1 MAKLIRRTRER
12 FFMHRIR
19 RRHLRAA
26 CGRRLPCWGIS
37 PNPVDPGWTNQL
49 ISKGEPLD
57 FGVHYSFAIRG
68 RNPMFRFDQ
77 LIRRDMIIRD
87 VKQRHPETIPVF
99 EDLHY
104 RSTCD
109 DCDIET
115 VARKNGLK
123 VQDVVEALNQAAFG
137 PKADTEN
144 ASNQ

>member
-1 MAKLIRRTRER
+1 
-12 FFMHRIR
+12 
-19 RRHLRAA
+19 
-26 CGRRLPCWGIS
+26 
-37 PNPVDPGWTNQL
+37 
-49 ISKGEPLD
+49 
-57 FGVHYSFAIRG
+57 
-68 RNPMFRFDQ
+68 MFRFDQ

-87 VKQRHPETIPVF
+87 VKQRHPETVPIF
-99 EDLHY
+99 DGFRY
-104 RSTCD
+104 RSSCD